1 MIYDRNNGL
10 RANDPMQ
17 SYYHNRVIHALFQNA
32 RKIAWS
38 EVRSHPEALRLYQ
51 EDKKININSAES
63 LYSTSQSNVG
73 SEVQSNNFLLP
84 YR

>member
-17 SYYHNRVIHALFQNA
+17 SYYHNRVIHALFSSA
-32 RKIAWS
+32 RKQAWA
-38 EVRSHPEALRLYQ
+38 EVRNHPQALDLYQ
-51 EDKKININSAES
+51 KDKRININSAQS
-63 LYSTSQSNVG
+63 LYSTSQHDTTSAVG
-73 SEVQSNNFLLP
+73 NNFLLP

>member
-38 EVRSHPEALRLYQ
+38 EVRSHPLALKLYQ

-63 LYSTSQSNVG
+63 LYSTQQHNTSSAA
-73 SEVQSNNFLLP
+73 SNNFLLP